1 MVPRVSCQ
9 DAIRLRSAAG
19 MSVRVASGMAARRLV
34 ARSCAIWR
42 YALRGATDDVIGPV
56 VSVTMTLSG
65 LRAGDSTLSPRARV
79 GNGARVARPSWQ
91 PVQSLVGFSVASLL
105 SSVARVVGC
114 ARSMS
119 RLHLRDC
126 TCGEALGRVRGCGP
140 LRGQCGTGL
149 RRADTRRVL
158 WCRGRVSILWRVVGR
173 GGGRTCAVF
182 GLGCHAVW
190 RLGQLR

>member
-1 MVPRVSCQ
+1 MAALTYSLALSVVMVPRVGRQ
-9 DAIRLRSAAG
+9 DAIRLLSAAG
-19 MSVRVASGMAARRLV
+19 MSMRAASGMAARRLV

-42 YALRGATDDVIGPV
+42 YAMRAATDGVIGPV
-56 VSVTMTLSG
+56 VSVTMTSSG

-119 RLHLRDC
+119 RK
-126 TCGEALGRVRGCGP
+126 AS
-140 LRGQCGTGL
+140 
-149 RRADTRRVL
+149 A
-158 WCRGRVSILWRVVGR
+158 S
-173 GGGRTCAVF
+173 A
-182 GLGCHAVW
+182 
-190 RLGQLR
+190 